1 MSFGTPQGQIPTEEE
16 QRRQTLLQ
24 NLADPRNLS
33 SLRQGFNR
41 LAAERQAALGDPSRL
56 NLILQQEEKQKEQD
70 ILDKENEL
78 ELELAEALR
87 LGDNDRA
94 LAIAAQ
100 LNRGSIIQLIQG
112 RENAAR
118 NRARGEIFDGGK
130 YIVRI
135 GEDGEPEVTVNQEI
149 IDSELAIQKAEQDAK
164 PKVLPTALAKIEED
178 DRSAV
183 KSHTFLKADINNFI
197 KLIDEGKLEYGTGES
212 IQSFLG
218 GFAPGLQGPEST
230 EKRLNFAAFNRW
242 VTTYVNERLKLNKG
256 PQTDGDALRALDE
269 IKATEDIQDVKRI
282 LQDLLK
288 ISDREIAFRK
298 GEINRRREEYQVP
311 AASFQD
317 TVSYTVKD

>member
-1 MSFGTPQGQIPTEEE
+1 
-16 QRRQTLLQ
+16 
-24 NLADPRNLS
+24 
-33 SLRQGFNR
+33 
-41 LAAERQAALGDPSRL
+41 
-56 NLILQQEEKQKEQD
+56 
-70 ILDKENEL
+70 
-78 ELELAEALR
+78 
-87 LGDNDRA
+87 
-94 LAIAAQ
+94 
-100 LNRGSIIQLIQG
+100 
-112 RENAAR
+112 
-118 NRARGEIFDGGK
+118 
-130 YIVRI
+130 
-135 GEDGEPEVTVNQEI
+135 
-149 IDSELAIQKAEQDAK
+149 
-164 PKVLPTALAKIEED
+164 
-178 DRSAV
+178 
-183 KSHTFLKADINNFI
+183 LKADINNFI

-242 VTTYVNERLKLNKG
+242 VTTYVNERLKLKKG
-256 PQTDGDALRALDE
+256 TQTDGDALRALDE